1 MSFLPYGHQ
10 SISEED
16 IQAVVA
22 ILRGDWLSQG
32 PAVAGFE
39 ETVAEYLGV
48 KHAVSFSNGTAAL
61 HGAMHAAG
69 VVKGDKVITT
79 PMTFAATSNSALYCG
94 GIPLFSDISEGTF
107 CLDPKEVEAVLNKE
121 SVRVVAPVSF
131 AGYPVD
137 IDAFRT
143 LADKAGAVLIE
154 DACQALGAVRNGH
167 KVGFE
172 ADMTVFSFHP
182 VKSITTGEGGMVA
195 TQSDEFAQKLRLFRS
210 HGIIKD
216 PALFDRPYAGGWD
229 TDMVELGYNY
239 RLTDIASA
247 LGTSQMKRLDG
258 FIARRKEIAALYE
271 ELLKDV
277 AGITLPPD
285 HPGHAHHLFCIR
297 VDAAI
302 RRDVFDRLKQ
312 AQLGVQVHYVPV
324 HRYTY
329 YQKNFGFYEGQF
341 PKAELFSAQ
350 AISIPIFPDMTDG
363 DVHRVVEEIKGAL
376 SHCPS

>member
-32 PAVAGFE
+32 PAVANFE
-39 ETVAEYLGV
+39 TAVAEYLGV

-69 VVKGDKVITT
+69 VAKGDRVLTT

-94 GIPLFSDISEGTF
+94 GTPLFADISEGTF
-107 CLDPKEVEAVLNKE
+107 CLDPKEVEAVLSKE
-121 SVRVVAPVSF
+121 RVRVIAPVSF

-137 IDAFRT
+137 IDAFRA
-143 LADKAGAVLIE
+143 LSDKAGAVLIE
-154 DACQALGAVRNGH
+154 DACQALGAVRNGS

-195 TQSDEFAQKLRLFRS
+195 TQSDDFAQKLRLFRS

-216 PALFDRPYAGGWD
+216 PTLFDRPYAGAWD

-247 LGTSQMKRLDG
+247 LGSSQMKRLDA
-258 FIARRKEIAALYE
+258 FIARRKEIAGLYG

-277 AGITLPPD
+277 AGVVLPPN

-324 HRYTY
+324 HMYSY

-341 PKAELFSAQ
+341 PNAELFSAQ
-350 AISIPIFPDMTDG
+350 AISIPIFPEMTDV
-363 DVHRVVEEIKGAL
+363 DVHRVVDEIKGAL
-376 SHCPS
+376 SRCS

>member
-32 PAVAGFE
+32 PAVARFE

-94 GIPLFSDISEGTF
+94 GLPLFADISEGTF
-107 CLDPKEVEAVLNKE
+107 CLDPQEVESVLKKE
-121 SVRVVAPVSF
+121 SVRVLAPVSF

-137 IDAFRT
+137 IDAFRA

-195 TQSDEFAQKLRLFRS
+195 TQSDDFAQARLR
-210 HGIIKD
+210 
-216 PALFDRPYAGGWD
+216 PAVLE
-229 TDMVELGYNY
+229 V
-239 RLTDIASA
+239 
-247 LGTSQMKRLDG
+247 
-258 FIARRKEIAALYE
+258 
-271 ELLKDV
+271 
-277 AGITLPPD
+277 
-285 HPGHAHHLFCIR
+285 
-297 VDAAI
+297 
-302 RRDVFDRLKQ
+302 
-312 AQLGVQVHYVPV
+312 
-324 HRYTY
+324 
-329 YQKNFGFYEGQF
+329 
-341 PKAELFSAQ
+341 
-350 AISIPIFPDMTDG
+350 
-363 DVHRVVEEIKGAL
+363 
-376 SHCPS
+376 

>member
-32 PAVAGFE
+32 PAVATFE
-39 ETVAEYLGV
+39 TAVAEYLGV

-69 VVKGDKVITT
+69 VEKGDRVITT
-79 PMTFAATSNSALYCG
+79 PMTFAATSNSVLYCG
-94 GIPLFSDISEGTF
+94 GIPLFADISEGTF
-107 CLDPKEVEAVLNKE
+107 CLDPKEAEVVLNKE
-121 SVRVVAPVSF
+121 RVRVIVPVSF

-137 IDAFRT
+137 IDAFRA

-195 TQSDEFAQKLRLFRS
+195 TQSDAFAQKLRLFRS

-216 PALFDRPYAGGWD
+216 PALFDRPYAGAWD

-247 LGTSQMKRLDG
+247 LGTSQMKRLDA
-258 FIARRKEIAALYE
+258 FIARRKEIAALYG

-277 AGITLPPD
+277 AGVALPPH

-302 RRDVFDRLKQ
+302 RRNVFDRLKK

-324 HRYTY
+324 HMYSY

-341 PKAELFSAQ
+341 SNAELFSAQ
-350 AISIPIFPDMTDG
+350 AISIPIFPDMTDV
-363 DVHRVVEEIKGAL
+363 DVHRVVDEIKGAL
-376 SHCPS
+376 SRCS